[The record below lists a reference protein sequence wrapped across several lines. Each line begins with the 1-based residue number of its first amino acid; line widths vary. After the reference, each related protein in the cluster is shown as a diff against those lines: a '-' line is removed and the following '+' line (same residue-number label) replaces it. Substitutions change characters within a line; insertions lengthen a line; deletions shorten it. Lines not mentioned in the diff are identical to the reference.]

1 MKRIVRL
8 TESDLTRIVRR
19 VIRESRG
26 VINEGN
32 GAAVAN
38 SFIKSLSGLFDD
50 DEAAA
55 LRNIK
60 LLKDRTSLQEFSKQI
75 TAKTGKGWCQYLN
88 SEMSDVD
95 EEYKQINDY
104 VVSLGGS
111 NCYQSSAMGRA
122 KANVDNYMY
131 RFNLATGDKDTNRY

>member
-19 VIRESRG
+19 VL
-26 VINEGN
+26 NEGN
-32 GAAVAN
+32 GAAVAD
-38 SFIKSLSGLFDD
+38 SFIKSLSGMFDD

-88 SEMSDVD
+88 SEMSDAD
-95 EEYKQINDY
+95 EEYELINNH
-104 VVSLGGS
+104 VKSLGGS
-111 NCYQSSAMGRA
+111 DCFQSSTVGSIRRGAAEIQRRGTSA
-122 KANVDNYMY
+122 VQGKKWNFLDIP
-131 RFNLATGDKDTNRY
+131 D

>member
-19 VIRESRG
+19 VL
-26 VINEGN
+26 NEGN
-32 GAAVAN
+32 GAAVAQ
-38 SFIKSLSGLFDD
+38 SFIKSLSGLIDD

-60 LLKDRTSLQEFSKQI
+60 LLKDRTSLQEFSKAI
-75 TAKTGKGWCQYLN
+75 TASTGKGWCEYLN

-95 EEYKQINDY
+95 EEYGQINDH
-104 VVSLGGS
+104 VKSIGGS
-111 NCYQSSAMGRA
+111 DCFKGSVVGDIRRKGTSAVQG
-122 KANVDNYMY
+122 
-131 RFNLATGDKDTNRY
+131 FNWNFMDIP

>member
-1 MKRIVRL
+1 MKRIIRL

-19 VIRESRG
+19 VI
-26 VINEGN
+26 NEGN
-32 GAAVAN
+32 GAAVAD

-60 LLKDRTSLQEFSKQI
+60 LLKDRTALQEFSKQI

-95 EEYKQINDY
+95 EEYGQINDH
-104 VVSLGGS
+104 VKSLGGS
-111 NCYQSSAMGRA
+111 DCYKGSTLGSMKRSA
-122 KANVDNYMY
+122 DNFAY
-131 RFNLATGDKDTNRY
+131 RFNLATGDTFKNNGTTRY